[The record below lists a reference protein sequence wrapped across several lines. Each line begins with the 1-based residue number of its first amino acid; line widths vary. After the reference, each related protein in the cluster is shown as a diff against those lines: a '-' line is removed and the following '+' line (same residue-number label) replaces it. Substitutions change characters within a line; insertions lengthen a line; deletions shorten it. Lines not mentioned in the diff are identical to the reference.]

1 MSVLRLYKDD
11 TLESM
16 VSVEG
21 EFSNPDE
28 ETGLDGTNGET
39 ATGALWVAVEQ
50 TTLAADID
58 DTVQVITLT
67 AARFADTDYPVI
79 SVGSEKMLITAGF
92 GTTSLTVSRGY
103 NNTSAAVHTSGDN
116 VYAAYDCSLATI
128 DCQDNDG
135 SDESGWVSYCDD
147 NGSGS
152 PDGVWEAP
160 HSLGSISMTANAAI
174 HRRVVVPSSTPAA
187 YKLDLVHRLAATI
200 NEITS

>member
-21 EFSNPDE
+21 EFSNPDQE
-28 ETGLDGTNGET
+28 AGLDGTNGET
-39 ATGALWVAVEQ
+39 ATAALWVAVEQ
-50 TTLAADID
+50 TALAADID
-58 DTVQVITLT
+58 DTTQAITLT

-79 SVGSEKMLITAGF
+79 AVGSEKMLITSGF
-92 GTTSLTVSRGY
+92 GTASITVSRGY
-103 NNTSAAVHTSGDN
+103 NNTSAASHTSGDP
-116 VYAAYDCSLATI
+116 VRAAYDCSAVTI

-135 SDESGWVSYCDD
+135 SDESGWVTYCDD

-160 HSLGSISMTANAAI
+160 HSLGSVPITASIAI
-174 HRRVVVPSSTPAA
+174 HRRVVVPASTPAA

-200 NEITS
+200 NEIS

>member
-16 VSVEG
+16 VSAGG

-28 ETGLDGTNGET
+28 EASLDGTNGET
-39 ATGALWVAVEQ
+39 ASAPLWVAVEQ
-50 TTLAADID
+50 TKLAADID
-58 DTVQVITLT
+58 DSTQSITLV
-67 AARFADTDYPVI
+67 APRFSDTDYPVI
-79 SVGSEKMLITAGF
+79 VVGSEKMLITAGF

-103 NNTSAAVHTSGDN
+103 NNTTAAAHSSGDP
-116 VYAAYDCSLATI
+116 VRAGYDCSSITI
-128 DCQDNDG
+128 DCQDNEG
-135 SDESGWVSYCDD
+135 SDESEWVTYCDD

-160 HSLGSISMTANAAI
+160 HSLGSLSLTQSAAI
-174 HRRVVVPSSTPAA
+174 HRRVVVPAGTPAA

-200 NEITS
+200 NEIS

>member
-21 EFSNPDE
+21 EFSNPDQE
-28 ETGLDGTNGET
+28 AGLDGTNGET
-39 ATGALWVAVEQ
+39 ATVALWVAVEQ

-58 DTVQVITLT
+58 DTTQAITLA

-79 SVGSEKMLITAGF
+79 VVGSEKMLITAGF
-92 GTTSLTVSRGY
+92 GTASITVSRGY
-103 NNTSAAVHTSGDN
+103 NNTSAAAHTSGDP
-116 VYAAYDCSLATI
+116 VRVAYDCSAVTI

-135 SDESGWVSYCDD
+135 SDESGWVTYCDD

-160 HSLGSISMTANAAI
+160 HSLGSVAITASAAI
-174 HRRVVVPSSTPAA
+174 HRRVVVPASTPAA

-200 NEITS
+200 NEIS

>member
-1 MSVLRLYKDD
+1 MSVLRLYKNG

-39 ATGALWVAVEQ
+39 ATGALWVALEQ

-58 DTVQVITLT
+58 NAVQSITL
-67 AARFADTDYPVI
+67 AAPRFADTDYPVI
-79 SVGSEKMLITAGF
+79 VVGSEKMLITAGF
-92 GTTSLTVSRGY
+92 GTASLTVSRGH
-103 NNTSAAVHTSGDN
+103 NNTSPAAHTSGDA
-116 VYAAYDCSLATI
+116 VRAAYDCSVVTI

-135 SDESGWVSYCDD
+135 SDESGWVTYCDD

-152 PDGVWEAP
+152 PTGIWEAP
-160 HSLGSISMTANAAI
+160 HSLGSILVSASVAI
-174 HRRVVVPSSTPAA
+174 HRRVVVPAGTSAA

-200 NEITS
+200 NEIS